1 MTSCNQIAIDKK
13 HSEGS
18 AFLFCKMSFLQSYIS
33 CKQEVILLRSY
44 ICLRQVILLALF
56 AVVVRGDFSPSA
68 TSCHLPRQMEAF
80 FGGSKP
86 TALH

>member
-1 MTSCNQIAIDKK
+1 MLRYAR
-13 HSEGS
+13 
-18 AFLFCKMSFLQSYIS
+18 SYIS
-33 CKQEVILLRSY
+33 CKQEVILPSAVILASP
-44 ICLRQVILLALF
+44 VILLTML
-56 AVVVRGDFSPSA
+56 AVEVRVEFSPSV